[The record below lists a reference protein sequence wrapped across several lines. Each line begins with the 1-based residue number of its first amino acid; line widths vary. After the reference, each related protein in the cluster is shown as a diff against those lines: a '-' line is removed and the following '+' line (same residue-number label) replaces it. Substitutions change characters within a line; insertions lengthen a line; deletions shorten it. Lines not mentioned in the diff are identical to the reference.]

1 MKKKALAVFLALSL
15 CVCLLSGVSFATGDG
30 TPDASAP
37 ETGTPEPDGV
47 TVNMTVSAAGELVLV
62 NQPVAVTDVDGDGAL
77 TVRDALT
84 IAHDTYYEAPSDEDG
99 AKPEE
104 SDTSGDA
111 QTPGDGEDAETPEDG
126 ENAEKDN
133 GFVVS
138 GEGFITKLWG
148 VENGGSYGYYVNHVA
163 ATSITDP
170 VADGDYLA
178 AYTFADLEAWSD
190 LYTYFESVKA
200 ACEPGSELALKLSGA
215 GYDEEWNPVVKA
227 VAGAKILVN
236 GEETELVTDENGA
249 VTVKFDEAGT
259 YTVSAVSEEGTIVP
273 PVCVVTVAKSDN
285 GDPDDTPD
293 EVPAFTDIAGHW
305 GEEAIKYTAEKG
317 YLMGISDTE
326 FAPDVDVSRAMI
338 VTVLYR
344 IEGEPEVK
352 AENPFTDLEDNTWYT
367 DAVLWAA
374 ENELV
379 LGYNDTYRA
388 GDTLTRREAALILY
402 RWAQFKEY
410 ELAEAADL
418 SSYEDAGTVDD
429 WALEA
434 MAWACGEGVITGTSE
449 TTLAPRQSLTR
460 AQLALMLMRLIEK

>member
-1 MKKKALAVFLALSL
+1 M
-15 CVCLLSGVSFATGDG
+15 
-30 TPDASAP
+30 
-37 ETGTPEPDGV
+37 
-47 TVNMTVSAAGELVLV
+47 
-62 NQPVAVTDVDGDGAL
+62 
-77 TVRDALT
+77 
-84 IAHDTYYEAPSDEDG
+84 
-99 AKPEE
+99 
-104 SDTSGDA
+104 
-111 QTPGDGEDAETPEDG
+111 
-126 ENAEKDN
+126 
-133 GFVVS
+133 
-138 GEGFITKLWG
+138 
-148 VENGGSYGYYVNHVA
+148 
-163 ATSITDP
+163 
-170 VADGDYLA
+170 
-178 AYTFADLEAWSD
+178 
-190 LYTYFESVKA
+190 
-200 ACEPGSELALKLSGA
+200 
-215 GYDEEWNPVVKA
+215 
-227 VAGAKILVN
+227 
-236 GEETELVTDENGA
+236 
-249 VTVKFDEAGT
+249 KFDEAGT

-434 MAWACGEGVITGTSE
+434 MAWADVYKRQA
-449 TTLAPRQSLTR
+449 LPRPDVVVWSSWRSSRFLRALTC
-460 AQLALMLMRLIEK
+460 AAACANAACSVMRCRSYTAGC

>member
-1 MKKKALAVFLALSL
+1 MKKKALAALLALSL
-15 CVCLLSGVSFATGDG
+15 CICMLSGVSFATGG
-30 TPDASAP
+30 GAPDTSGP
-37 ETGTPEPDGV
+37 ETDTAEPNAGV
-47 TVNMTVSAAGELVLV
+47 TVNMTVSTAGELVLV

-84 IAHDTYYEAPSDEDG
+84 VAHDTYYEAPSDEDG
-99 AKPEE
+99 AKPAE
-104 SDTSGDA
+104 SDGSD
-111 QTPGDGEDAETPEDG
+111 DAETPEDG
-126 ENAEKDN
+126 EDAEKDN
-133 GFVVS
+133 GFAVS
-138 GEGFITKLWG
+138 DEGFITKLWG

-170 VADGDYLA
+170 VAEGDYLA
-178 AYTFADLEAWSD
+178 AYTYADLEAWSD
-190 LYTYFESVKA
+190 LYTYFESVTA
-200 ACEPGSELALKLSGA
+200 ACEPGAELALKLSGA

-236 GEETELVTDENGA
+236 GEETAFVTDENGT
-249 VTVKFDEAGT
+249 VTVKFDETGT
-259 YTVSAVSEEGTIVP
+259 YTVSAVSEESTIVP
-273 PVCVVTVAKSDN
+273 PVCVVTVAKSDAE
-285 GDPDDTPD
+285 DPDDEPD
-293 EVPAFTDIAGHW
+293 EIPAFTDISGHW
-305 GEEAIKYTAEKG
+305 GEEAIKYTVEKG
-317 YLMGISDTE
+317 YLKGISDTE

-352 AENPFTDLEDNTWYT
+352 AENPFTDLEDDTWYT

-434 MAWACGEGVITGTSE
+434 MAWACGEGVITGTSA